1 MAEKI
6 QAFFTEGE
14 KIWAAFPGYVKVFI
28 YSVSSSLIGLYFSH
42 TLSFD
47 AVLAVVVTNLGLY
60 TVPRAVNTQV
70 QKLK

>member
-6 QAFFTEGE
+6 QAFFTEWE
-14 KIWAAFPGYVKVFI
+14 KIWAAIPGYAKVFI
-28 YSVSSSLIGLYFSH
+28 YSVTSSLIGLYFSH

>member
-6 QAFFTEGE
+6 QAFFTEAE
-14 KIWAAFPGYVKVFI
+14 AIWAAFPGYFKVFL
-28 YSVSSSLIGLYFSH
+28 YSVTSSLVGLYFSR

-60 TVPRAVNTQV
+60 TVPRAVSTQV
-70 QKLK
+70 KKML

>member
-6 QAFFTEGE
+6 QAFFTEWE
-14 KIWAAFPGYVKVFI
+14 KIWEAIPGYFKVFI
-28 YSVSSSLIGLYFSH
+28 YSVVSSVIGLYFSH

-47 AVLAVVVTNLGLY
+47 AVLAVLVTNLGLY